1 MKSLQKNVFRHQ
13 HYSIEDLIAC
23 PDLPALLEWGEFR
36 WQFFFSSP
44 VQNHKATIDV
54 PRYLRQGSE
63 FDPTFKEKETSSS
76 SEKSSKK
83 EKSTWS
89 GLYTKMCV
97 LFPYLWPRG
106 KLGLQGM
113 FDTMCQK

>member
-1 MKSLQKNVFRHQ
+1 MFDIL
-13 HYSIEDLIAC
+13 
-23 PDLPALLEWGEFR
+23 
-36 WQFFFSSP
+36 
-44 VQNHKATIDV
+44 
-54 PRYLRQGSE
+54 RYLRQGSE
-63 FDPTFKEKETSSS
+63 YDPNYKEKETSSG

-97 LFPYLWPRG
+97 LFPYLWPKG

-113 FDTMCQK
+113 IVTRVPKKI